1 MSQGNTQ
8 SIRRNNRVFF
18 RAIFYKQIYQI
29 FGLSTKLET
38 QIEIRINSTQ
48 NSDRRVINNRI
59 VHAIFSS
66 QNIFKEQHQIFLIV
80 LVADF
85 DNGLSQVLIVI
96 QNSIYI
102 WKSLRQYIF
111 VTLQQNSLVNQS
123 TENFIRIDI

>member
-85 DNGLSQVLIVI
+85 DNGLSQVLIVV